1 MEEYED
7 DDETY
12 EGMQRIIDNLVEDNL
27 GLQEKANYWIEMAR
41 SLKNEID
48 FLCEYAGLQPV
59 WCDTI
64 KLTGIPHTPISPDKF
79 RNTLVQYLKNG
90 IRIDKVIST
99 EKEFNQNEYLPYRTG
114 KRSIASK
121 NSKPE

>member
-1 MEEYED
+1 MHNTNTVSTFVKNYRHGRLRRRRRNIRRD
-7 DDETY
+7 AK
-12 EGMQRIIDNLVEDNL
+12 IIDNLIEDNL

-79 RNTLVQYLKNG
+79 RNALIQYLKM
-90 IRIDKVIST
+90 V
-99 EKEFNQNEYLPYRTG
+99 
-114 KRSIASK
+114 
-121 NSKPE
+121 